1 MHKPL
6 AGGRPLA
13 HPAGKPQEM
22 EVAVSNTV
30 DNYWRLRLERCRQAL
45 TQNGFEALVAPD
57 AQAAGDLFLTAML
70 PAIDVTSAAWG
81 DSMTFLSTGV
91 LAVIRANPA
100 IRVIET
106 FDPTV
111 SPGERRER
119 RRQALL
125 SDLFFTGSNAV
136 TETGQLVNLDMVG
149 NRVAGLTF
157 GPKTVVLFIGRNK
170 IVATLEDARA
180 RIRQHAAPANAIR
193 HPGLKTPCAKT
204 AVCSDCNSPDRIC
217 NTWCIT
223 EKCFPAGRIRI
234 ILINQDLGL

>member
-1 MHKPL
+1 MLEPL
-6 AGGRPLA
+6 ADG
-13 HPAGKPQEM
+13 HPQPAAKSFET
-22 EVAVSNTV
+22 EVIVSNPS

-45 TQNGFEALVAPD
+45 EKNGFEAFVAPD
-57 AQAAGDLFLTAML
+57 ARAAGDLFLTAIL
-70 PAIDVTSAAWG
+70 PAIDVASASWG
-81 DSMTFLSTGV
+81 DSETFLNTGV
-91 LAVIRANPA
+91 LAVIRADPG

-111 SPGERRER
+111 SQQERWER

-157 GPKTVVLFIGRNK
+157 GPKIVVLFIGRNK
-170 IVATLEDARA
+170 LVATLEEARA
-180 RIRQHAAPANAIR
+180 RIRHHAAPANAIR
-193 HPGLKTPCAKT
+193 HTGLKTPCMKT
-204 AVCSDCNSPDRIC
+204 AVCTECSSPDRIC